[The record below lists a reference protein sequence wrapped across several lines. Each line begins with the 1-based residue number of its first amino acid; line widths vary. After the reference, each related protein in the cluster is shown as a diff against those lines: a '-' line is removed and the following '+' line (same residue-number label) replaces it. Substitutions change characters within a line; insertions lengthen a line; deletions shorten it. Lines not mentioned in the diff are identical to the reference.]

1 MKVSSNVEEERAV
14 ATIADLGERGVI
26 ELVRSR
32 MPAQWA
38 SDSRVR
44 IGVGDDAAVLTT
56 RGDCVLCT
64 DAVVEGV
71 HFRDQWSTGADVGV
85 KLAARNFIDVHVMGG
100 HPTALVVS
108 LTAPADTAVSWVE
121 DFADGL
127 VSECTRAGAVLV
139 GGDTTAG
146 WSLVASATALG
157 DLRGKPAVT
166 RAGAQPG
173 DVLALAGT
181 PGRAAAGLAALMAG
195 AIQHVDATLIA
206 AHTRPQPDY
215 VAAEH
220 AVLAGATAMIDTS
233 DGLLVDLGHIAR
245 ASSVTIDIEPE
256 ALPVNATIAHA
267 AEMLKHDLRSWQ
279 YAGGED
285 HLVAA
290 TFPHHDVIPD
300 GFVAIGT
307 VSVGAPEV
315 LVRGEPWV
323 GSAGYEHF
331 R

>member
-1 MKVSSNVEEERAV
+1 M
-14 ATIADLGERGVI
+14 ATIADIGERGVI

-32 MPAQWA
+32 MPAHWI
-38 SDSRVR
+38 SDPRVR
-44 IGVGDDAAVLTT
+44 IGVGDDAAVLTV

-85 KLAARNFIDVHVMGG
+85 KLAARNFIDVHVMGA
-100 HPTALVVS
+100 HPTALLVS

-127 VSECTRAGAVLV
+127 VSECIRAGAVLV

-157 DLRGKPAVT
+157 DMCGKPAVT

-173 DVLALAGT
+173 DVVALAGT

-195 AIQHVDATLIA
+195 ASTQVDPTLIA

-215 VAAEH
+215 AAAEH

-245 ASSVTIDIEPE
+245 ASSVTLDVEPD
-256 ALPVNATIAHA
+256 ALLADSMIVHA
-267 AEMLKHDLRSWQ
+267 AELLKHDIRSWQ
-279 YAGGED
+279 YTGGED

-290 TFPHHDVIPD
+290 TFPHLDAVPT

-315 LVRGEPWV
+315 LFRGKPWV
-323 GSAGYEHF
+323 GPAGYEHF